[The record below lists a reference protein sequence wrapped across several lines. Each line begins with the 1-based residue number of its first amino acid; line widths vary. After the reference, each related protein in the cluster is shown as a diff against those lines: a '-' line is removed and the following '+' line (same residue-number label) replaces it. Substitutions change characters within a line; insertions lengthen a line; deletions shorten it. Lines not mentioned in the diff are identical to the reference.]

1 MQTQT
6 RRRAVDS
13 PIAFNMQNGNTR
25 DDWGKIV
32 RLYGVQ
38 FIIRIHLRKC
48 EFRQVRLML
57 QEKRI
62 VAEADLLFLA
72 SALQRMEEQALV
84 EEELK
89 IHVDSIQ
96 ELRQLADLRIQLASQ
111 QRANQPVQ
119 SVQPDPT
126 PHHED
131 PYADL

>member
-13 PIAFNMQNGNTR
+13 SAALQLQGNTR
-25 DDWGKIV
+25 DDWSKIV

-57 QEKRI
+57 QEKRV

-72 SALQRMEEQALV
+72 SALQRMEEQSLV

-89 IHVDSIQ
+89 IHLDSIQ
-96 ELRQLADLRIQLASQ
+96 ELRRLVDVRIQLQSQSQ
-111 QRANQPVQ
+111 QAEQSRPVAAPANKP
-119 SVQPDPT
+119 
-126 PHHED
+126 HED
-131 PYADL
+131 PYAGL

>member
-1 MQTQT
+1 MQTQS

-13 PIAFNMQNGNTR
+13 SAALQLQGNTR
-25 DDWGKIV
+25 DDWSKIV

-57 QEKRI
+57 QEKRV

-72 SALQRMEEQALV
+72 SALQRMEEQSLV

-89 IHVDSIQ
+89 MHVDSIQ
-96 ELRQLADLRIQLASQ
+96 ELRRLVDVRLQVRSQ
-111 QRANQPVQ
+111 QAEQPRPMAEPANKP
-119 SVQPDPT
+119 
-126 PHHED
+126 HED
-131 PYADL
+131 PYAGF